1 MGTNTSGQR
10 NQSWVDFAGVMLAIA
25 GFFQMIY
32 GAAALSDSQYLINKI
47 LYGNL
52 ESWGWAYLITG
63 LALLTTSWFVFQR
76 NKYAE
81 VLGVI
86 FAVVSLFINASVIGY
101 QPVWSVIVVVIDVLI
116 IYGLVAH
123 GDIRNMAER
132 D

>member
-1 MGTNTSGQR
+1 MGTNATGQR

-25 GFFQMIY
+25 GFFQMIF
-32 GAAALSDSQYLINKI
+32 GAAVLSDSTFLINKI
-47 LYGNL
+47 LYGNM

-63 LALLTTSWFVFQR
+63 LALLATAWFVFQR

-81 VLGVI
+81 VFGVVV
-86 FAVVSLFINASVIGY
+86 AVISLFINASVIAY
-101 QPVWSVIVVVIDVLI
+101 QPIWSAIVVIVDVLI

-123 GDIRNMAER
+123 GDIRGMADR

>member
-1 MGTNTSGQR
+1 MGTNASGQR

-32 GAAALSDSQYLINKI
+32 GAAVLNDSSYLINKI
-47 LYGNL
+47 LYGNM

-63 LALLTTSWFVFQR
+63 LALLATSWFVFQR

-81 VLGVI
+81 VLGVV
-86 FAVVSLFINASVIGY
+86 FAVVSLFINASVISY
-101 QPVWSVIVVVIDVLI
+101 QPLWSAIVAVIDVLV

-123 GDIRNMAER
+123 GDIRGMGSR